1 MPWTILQV
9 VHALEGNL
17 PLSEL
22 DDGTRPGHSAMHFP
36 YESLDFDARNCM
48 ENLKRMAMTSNVNG
62 YTASMYSD
70 NTSEYGLHPSA
81 SSTYTS

>member
-1 MPWTILQV
+1 MLQV

-36 YESLDFDARNCM
+36 YESLDFDARNYI
-48 ENLKRMAMTSNVNG
+48 ENLKRMAMASNADG
-62 YTASMYSD
+62 YKTNMYSE
-70 NTSEYGLHPSA
+70 NTSEYGLQPSA
-81 SSTYTS
+81 ASTDTSLAT